1 MSLILIYREGWVF
14 ATRKQKLNSGSLIH
28 SRCTIPKRSLRPCFK
43 RVSNSLRAILSICIS
58 KSPPMTNE
66 RYKTSSFGWSSKEKQ
81 AEMRDPPTRFLI
93 LQPPNSEIV
102 LGFLS
107 WQVDTD
113 EDEAVIYWYT
123 SFTRVLIQV
132 TNYNY
137 SLHYKEVG

>member
-1 MSLILIYREGWVF
+1 MI
-14 ATRKQKLNSGSLIH
+14 
-28 SRCTIPKRSLRPCFK
+28 
-43 RVSNSLRAILSICIS
+43 
-58 KSPPMTNE
+58 NE

-81 AEMRDPPTRFLI
+81 AEMRVPATRFLI

-113 EDEAVIYWYT
+113 DDEAVIYWYT
-123 SFTRVLIQV
+123 PRTRVLIQV

-137 SLHYKEVG
+137 SLHSKEVE